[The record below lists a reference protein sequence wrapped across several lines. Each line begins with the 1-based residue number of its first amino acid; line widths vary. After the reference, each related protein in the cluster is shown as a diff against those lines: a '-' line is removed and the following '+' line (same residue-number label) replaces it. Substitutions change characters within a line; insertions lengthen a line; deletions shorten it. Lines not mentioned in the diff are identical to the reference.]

1 MNPATHFLASWFAAD
16 YSGFGRRDRILI
28 TLSGVLPDLDG
39 LGAVPDTMNRLLGN
53 PQTYYYSAFHHTLL
67 HGLPAAL
74 LLPLLTVW
82 AAKKRLRTWSMG
94 VVAVHIHMLLDLVGS
109 RGPRP
114 ADVWPVS
121 YLAPFS
127 ERMTLSLSWQWQLNA
142 WPNILF
148 TVVLLL
154 MVFRSAITKG
164 YTPIEML
171 GQREETV
178 FIQDVRHRW
187 EQIRKI
193 LPNQA
198 L

>member
-1 MNPATHFLASWFAAD
+1 
-16 YSGFGRRDRILI
+16 
-28 TLSGVLPDLDG
+28 
-39 LGAVPDTMNRLLGN
+39 
-53 PQTYYYSAFHHTLL
+53 
-67 HGLPAAL
+67 
-74 LLPLLTVW
+74 
-82 AAKKRLRTWSMG
+82 
-94 VVAVHIHMLLDLVGS
+94 
-109 RGPRP
+109 
-114 ADVWPVS
+114 
-121 YLAPFS
+121 
-127 ERMTLSLSWQWQLNA
+127 MTLSLSWQWQLNA